1 MGIVYT
7 DLRLG
12 NFAKP
17 ELEEIKVNAV
27 ADTGA
32 IELVIPE
39 HLAIQLQ
46 LTELN
51 PRELRLADGTR
62 KLVRYAAP
70 VKVQMMG
77 RDCVTSAIV
86 MGDTVLLGAVPMEL
100 MDLVVDPRTQRVI
113 PNPENPNVPGF
124 VVYRASRAN
133 ASSAAATS
141 DFATSPRTTA

>member
-7 DLRLG
+7 DLRLS
-12 NFAKP
+12 NFARP
-17 ELEEIKVNAV
+17 ELEEITVTAV
-27 ADTGA
+27 ADTGS
-32 IELVIPE
+32 IELIIPE
-39 HLAIQLQ
+39 HVGIQLQ

-77 RDCVTSAIV
+77 RDCVTSAII
-86 MGDTVLLGAVPMEL
+86 MGDQVRLGAVPMEL

-124 VVYRASRAN
+124 VAYRASLDAP
-133 ASSAAATS
+133 ASAAATS
-141 DFATSPRTTA
+141 CRATSPRTMA

>member
-17 ELEEIKVNAV
+17 DLEEITVNAV

-39 HLAIQLQ
+39 HVAIQLQ
-46 LTELN
+46 LSELK

-62 KLVRYAAP
+62 KLVRCGAP
-70 VKVQMMG
+70 VKIQLMG
-77 RDCVTSAIV
+77 RDCVTGAII
-86 MGDTVLLGAVPMEL
+86 MGDAVLLGAVPMEL
-100 MDLVVDPRTQRVI
+100 MDLVVDPRTGRVV
-113 PNPENPNVPGF
+113 PNPDNPNVPGF
-124 VVYRASRAN
+124 VAYRASRDSP
-133 ASSAAATS
+133 ASALATS
-141 DFATSPRTTA
+141 SRLTSPRTTA